1 MIDYTVTFATHNCL
15 DYTKQCVD
23 SLLKSGVDAGR
34 IVAVDNAS
42 NDGTPAYLQQLGL
55 GSVIINK
62 QNLSCGTAWNQGI
75 LAQQSEWTIVMN
87 NDIVVAPDFV
97 KRLIAFATKKELKLV
112 SPARIDGPLDYDF
125 PQFAEKAQTLMNST
139 LRWKSS
145 NAICMC
151 IHRSLFQEVGFFR
164 ASPKLL
170 GFEDGLFYNEV
181 RKSKIP
187 HATTGSVWIHHFGGV
202 TQEHIKNT
210 LGIKSHHNLVTV
222 QDRKLY
228 NQSWLERKFLQ
239 IQRKNSH
246 RNWRQ
251 KELRE
256 HDMTLHGNRVPD
268 GFIWH

>member
-55 GSVIINK
+55 GGVITNK

-125 PQFAEKAQTLMNST
+125 PQFAEKAQTLTANT

-256 HDMTLHGNRVPD
+256 LGMTLHGNRVPD
-268 GFIWH
+268 GFIWL